1 MMKYLTAAII
11 ISLFIFISFIF
22 VGDRLSYN
30 NCMIQAKSDYASK
43 KGAEHVAAQCKA
55 FILEKI
61 MVKN

>member
-1 MMKYLTAAII
+1 MKYVLAVII
-11 ISLFIFISFIF
+11 MSLFIST
-22 VGDRLSYN
+22 GDRLSYN

>member
-1 MMKYLTAAII
+1 M
-11 ISLFIFISFIF
+11 SLFIFITFIST
-22 VGDRLSYN
+22 GDRRSYN